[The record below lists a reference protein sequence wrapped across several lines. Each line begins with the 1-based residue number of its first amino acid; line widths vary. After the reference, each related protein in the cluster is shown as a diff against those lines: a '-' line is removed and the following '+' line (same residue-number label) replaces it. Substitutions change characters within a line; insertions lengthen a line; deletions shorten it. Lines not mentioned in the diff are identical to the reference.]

1 MPAATLMIQG
11 TASSVGKS
19 VMVAGLCRL
28 FARRGLRVAP
38 FKSQNMSLNAGVTV
52 EGLEIGRAQMAQAE
66 AARVQPRVDMNPI
79 LLKPEGDDRSQVVL
93 RGRAI
98 GSLTAREYF
107 ARREEFSD
115 AVAESLASLRSE
127 FDLIVIEGAGSP
139 AEINLRHCDIVNMH
153 VAHLADAPVLL
164 VGDIDRGGV
173 FASLVGTLDL
183 LDADDRARVK
193 GLIINRFRGDASLLT
208 DGLSFLEDRTGLP
221 VLGVVP
227 YVHDLGIAE
236 EDAVSVEARTRR
248 VAPPDHLDIVVVAY
262 PQMSNFDDMLPLE
275 REPGVIVRYVRDP
288 ADAGRPDLLVLPGAK
303 QTLPALLW
311 LRRNGWVGLIARRVA
326 DRLPVLG
333 ICGGCQILS
342 RRIDDPE
349 GVESDCVSGEGLGYL
364 PLAFEMRGE
373 KRTTRVRA
381 RLASPGFWSP
391 AGGTPVECEGYEIH
405 VGKGSADPASSP
417 AFQILSRNGTALN
430 EPDGAV
436 AGDGAVVGT
445 MIHGLFAGVSLRHA
459 LLRSLRD
466 RADRPVAWLETAGDA
481 AERPPDPYD
490 RLADTLES
498 HLDLPALNRL
508 LRPSIMKAPA

>member
-1 MPAATLMIQG
+1 MSAATLMIQG

-19 VMVAGLCRL
+19 VLVAGLCRL

-66 AARVQPRVDMNPI
+66 AARVLPRVDMNPI
-79 LLKPEGDDRSQVVL
+79 LLKPEGDDRSQVIL

-107 ARREEFSD
+107 ARRDEFREVIAD
-115 AVAESLASLRSE
+115 CFASLRSV
-127 FDLIVIEGAGSP
+127 FDLIIIEGAGSP
-139 AEINLRHCDIVNMH
+139 AEINLRHCDLVNMH
-153 VAHLADAPVLL
+153 VAHLAAAPVLL

-183 LDADDRARVK
+183 LDAEDRARVK

-208 DGLSFLEDRTGLP
+208 DGLTFLEERTGLP

-236 EDAVSVEARTRR
+236 EDAVSVEARARR
-248 VAPPDHLDIVVVAY
+248 VAPPDHLDIAVVAY
-262 PQMSNFDDMLPLE
+262 PQMSNFDDVLPLE
-275 REPGVIVRYVRDP
+275 REPGVTVRYVREP
-288 ADAGRPDLLVLPGAK
+288 ADAGRPDLLILPGAK

-311 LRRNGWVGLIARRVA
+311 LRRSGWEPVIARRIA
-326 DRLPVLG
+326 ERRPVLG

-342 RRIDDPE
+342 QRIDDPE
-349 GVESDCVSGEGLGYL
+349 GIESDCVSGEGLGYL

-381 RLASPGFWSP
+381 RIAMRGLFAPSGVGPIE
-391 AGGTPVECEGYEIH
+391 AEGYEIH
-405 VGKGSADPASSP
+405 VGRVSGEPAANP
-417 AFQILSRNGTALN
+417 AFEIVSRNGAALN
-430 EPDGAV
+430 EPDGA
-436 AGDGAVVGT
+436 AALEGCVVGT
-445 MIHGLFAGVSLRHA
+445 MIHGLFAGSSLRHA
-459 LLRSLRD
+459 LLHSLRE
-466 RADRPVAWLETAGDA
+466 RAGRPVAGSANSDKREALS
-481 AERPPDPYD
+481 DPYD
-490 RLADTLES
+490 RLADVLES

-508 LRPSIMKAPA
+508 LSPSIMKTSA